1 MPDREPRPTP
11 TTTSTPPTALAGPS
25 EVAALVRA
33 GSLRALGRA
42 VSWLEAD
49 DPRASRVL
57 AELRRS
63 TGTRVDAARSDGSR
77 LIGLTGSPGSGKSS
91 LADRMVEAYRAQGLR
106 VAVIAV
112 DPTSPYSGGAILGD
126 RIRMTRWHADAGVFV
141 RSMATRGQLGGLAAA
156 TLRIAALLD
165 AAGYDRVLIETVGV
179 GQSEVDVAA
188 VADTTVL
195 VMTPAGGDGVQA
207 FKAGV
212 MEIAD
217 LFVIN
222 KADLPGADRLRRD
235 VRAAQGLSEPEPD
248 GWTAPV
254 VQTRASDGTGVPE
267 LLRTLDEH
275 ADWLAARGG
284 DARRRH
290 GRVRAELEA
299 AMRRQA
305 AMALRAGVEARLPDI
320 AAGRATAEEVAA
332 DLLRAWSAPADT
344 TSGTADDA
352 AAGTPGDT
360 VRSES

>member
-1 MPDREPRPTP
+1 MTTPAPTSP
-11 TTTSTPPTALAGPS
+11 TSLAVPS
-25 EVAALVRA
+25 EVAAQVRA

-57 AELRRS
+57 AELRQAS
-63 TGTRVDAARSDGSR
+63 EGHGDGVRSDGSR

-91 LADRMVEAYRAQGLR
+91 LADRLVAAYRARGLR

-126 RIRMTRWHADAGVFV
+126 RIRMTRWHGDADVFV

-165 AAGYDRVLIETVGV
+165 AAGFDRVLIETVGV

-235 VRAAQGLSEPEPD
+235 VRAAQGLSEPELD

-254 VQTRASDGTGVPE
+254 VQTRASDGTGVSE
-267 LLRTLDEH
+267 LLSALDEH

-299 AMRRQA
+299 AVRRQA
-305 AMALRAGVEARLPDI
+305 AMALRSGVEARLADI
-320 AAGRATAEEVAA
+320 AAGRATAEDVAV
-332 DLLRAWSAPADT
+332 DLLRAWSAQADT
-344 TSGTADDA
+344 AGGTAGDA
-352 AAGTPGDT
+352 AGDAAGDT

>member
-1 MPDREPRPTP
+1 
-11 TTTSTPPTALAGPS
+11 
-25 EVAALVRA
+25 VRA

-49 DPRASRVL
+49 DPRAPRVL
-57 AELRRS
+57 AELRRA
-63 TGTRVDAARSDGSR
+63 TEGWGDGARSHRSR

-91 LADRMVEAYRAQGLR
+91 LADRLVEAYRGLGLR

-126 RIRMTRWHADAGVFV
+126 RIRMTRWHGDAGVFV

-235 VRAAQGLSEPEPD
+235 VRAAQGLAEPEPD

-254 VQTRASDGTGVPE
+254 VQTRASDGTGVPA
-267 LLRTLDEH
+267 LLSALDEH
-275 ADWLAARGG
+275 AGWLAARGG
-284 DARRRH
+284 DARRRD
-290 GRVRAELEA
+290 GRMRAELEA
-299 AMRRQA
+299 AVRRQA
-305 AMALRAGVEARLPDI
+305 AVALKAGADARLPDI

-332 DLLRAWSAPADT
+332 ELLRAWSAR
-344 TSGTADDA
+344 DDA
-352 AAGTPGDT
+352 TREANGDATGDATGDAPGDGDATGDAGDDT
-360 VRSES
+360 VRSEP

>member
-1 MPDREPRPTP
+1 VPAGEQSPTP
-11 TTTSTPPTALAGPS
+11 TPTFADPG
-25 EVAALVRA
+25 EVAALVLA

-49 DPRASRVL
+49 DPRAPRVL
-57 AELRRS
+57 AALRQATERS
-63 TGTRVDAARSDGSR
+63 GGAARSHGSR

-91 LADRMVEAYRAQGLR
+91 LADRMVEAYRGNGLR

-126 RIRMTRWHADAGVFV
+126 RIRMTRWHGDAGVFV
-141 RSMATRGQLGGLAAA
+141 RSMATRGQLGGLASA
-156 TLRIAALLD
+156 TLRAAALLD

-254 VQTRASDGTGVPE
+254 VQTRASDGTGVSA
-267 LLRTLDEH
+267 LLSALDEH
-275 ADWLAARGG
+275 ADWLAAHGG
-284 DARRRH
+284 DTRRRH
-290 GRVRAELEA
+290 GRVRAELA
-299 AMRRQA
+299 AALRRQA
-305 AMALRAGVEARLPDI
+305 AMALDAGADDRLRDV
-320 AAGRATAEEVAA
+320 AEGRATAEEVAVE
-332 DLLRAWSAPADT
+332 LLRAWSAQADT
-344 TSGTADDA
+344 ADPAGCASGDA
-352 AAGTPGDT
+352 
-360 VRSES
+360 VRSEP